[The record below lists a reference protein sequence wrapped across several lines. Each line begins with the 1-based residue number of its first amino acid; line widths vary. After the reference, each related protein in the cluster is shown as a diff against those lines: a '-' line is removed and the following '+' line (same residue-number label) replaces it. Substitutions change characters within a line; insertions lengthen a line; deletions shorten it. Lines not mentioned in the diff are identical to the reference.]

1 MIAVE
6 NKRDLQTLMRII
18 EEIERNLEKPNFTVN
33 DMAKVANTSQRNLLR
48 KVKAQTG
55 LNLIELKTMVKIK
68 HAMELLQRT
77 DMTIAEIAFTIGY
90 NDPLHFSKIFKRVV
104 GMPPA
109 NYRKACKESKKT

>member
-1 MIAVE
+1 
-6 NKRDLQTLMRII
+6 TLMRII